1 MGISQSQQELC
12 DDRGQ
17 AMSHTRDSG
26 DSPYHTERAS
36 LNTPLLFLPIS
47 LCLDR
52 SQEQHAAAEGKFTDY
67 MFKTHRGRPAQR
79 DTIIS
84 VYKRQKMSQ
93 LLNTSFVTQCLRVS
107 DSGGE

>member
-52 SQEQHAAAEGKFTDY
+52 SQEQHATAEGKFTHY
-67 MFKTHRGRPAQR
+67 MSKTYLGRLHKK
-79 DTIIS
+79 T
-84 VYKRQKMSQ
+84 Q
-93 LLNTSFVTQCLRVS
+93 LCLCTNGRKLINLQT
-107 DSGGE
+107 